1 MPTFLKERHIMKN
14 RKETVVTSVA
24 GNLRAPAKNSVV
36 SSNDLYSSD
45 PDGKARQGRMACATA
60 GGAIRP
66 SLSLVYS
73 MSLDKSCSSISYR
86 DNSFLMSDDEGH
98 IEGIKLVEST
108 DSSGVYSY
116 STPIRKGANPVGLAT
131 PDREAIELSHIS
143 TILPTGDEKEGAKT
157 VEILTRGFNT
167 PERTM
172 HTIAKSPPG
181 TPLLGEAL
189 LAHGN
194 FNMNETQYSTKISQ
208 TSLSQTSLADNDR
221 NDSDVSASSSY
232 EDAEDKSFSLEEE
245 DQSFS
250 SDEED
255 YTDVSEE
262 GLETQWHGGS
272 PDKSI
277 PPRSLVGLVRSLS
290 KKTRKQICDKDASDR
305 PSRSAQ
311 RRPIG
316 LADRVRRSLG
326 RSKSA
331 RRAKNNEENGA
342 LATTP
347 SILGSRLRSFRKKA
361 PVPEPAAVAL
371 PILHTMK
378 SGIYGFTQKTR
389 DMVSVSCDR

>member
-1 MPTFLKERHIMKN
+1 MPTFLKERHIKKD

-24 GNLRAPAKNSVV
+24 GNLKAPAKNSVV

-98 IEGIKLVEST
+98 TEGIKLVEST

-116 STPIRKGANPVGLAT
+116 STPIRRGANPVGLAT
-131 PDREAIELSHIS
+131 PDREAIELSHIP

-194 FNMNETQYSTKISQ
+194 VNMNVNQDSTKI
-208 TSLSQTSLADNDR
+208 SQTSLADNDR
-221 NDSDVSASSSY
+221 DDSDISASSSY
-232 EDAEDKSFSLEEE
+232 EDVEDKSFSLEEE
-245 DQSFS
+245 GQSFS

-255 YTDVSEE
+255 YTDLSEE

-290 KKTRKQICDKDASDR
+290 KKTRKQSCDKDASDR
-305 PSRSAQ
+305 PSRSAH

-331 RRAKNNEENGA
+331 RGAKNNEEDGA

-347 SILGSRLRSFRKKA
+347 SILGSRLRSFRKKEL
-361 PVPEPAAVAL
+361 VPEPPPADL

-389 DMVSVSCDR
+389 DMVSDSCDR